1 MSGFVKQLQKNTFV
15 KCKPELKKAIE
26 MKNNLKIVLIAV
38 LSSVA
43 TLAAY
48 KMLGFEEKAVV
59 LNESSYV
66 GSSDSAAKLVNFAN
80 LPSAA
85 PGDFTYAAG
94 TSAPAVVHIKAT
106 SVRAVRQQRLP
117 SIFEDFFGFDDQYFG
132 QPRNQQQQSSGS
144 GVIISEDGYIVTNNH
159 VVEGADE
166 LEVATYDKRSYTA
179 EVVGVDP
186 STDLAVIRIKEKNLP
201 HLSFA
206 NSDDVKVGEWVLAVG
221 NPFNLE
227 STVTAGIVSAIG
239 RDISILARSY
249 QERLQREGVQG
260 DSPIESFI
268 QTDAAVNPG
277 NSGGALVNLRGELIG
292 INTAI
297 ASPNGAYA
305 GYAFAVP
312 SGIVK
317 KVTTDL
323 IKFGNVQRGY
333 LGIQPV
339 ELNSKNVAEYKTKVS
354 EGIYVNVV
362 TEDGAANAAGIE
374 PGDVIK
380 EIDGIETKS
389 EPKFREMIGR
399 KRPGEKLKVVV
410 DRDGKEKTFNVTL
423 RNREGGKSIIK
434 KPEANSAMAK
444 MGVKV
449 KDLSNSEKENLGVRN
464 GVQVEKIF
472 PAGTIA
478 RDTDIRKGFIITR
491 VGSVRVDSEKDFTEA
506 IEAAVN
512 NNEDGILICGV
523 YENMSRNFCYGLT
536 L

>member
-1 MSGFVKQLQKNTFV
+1 
-15 KCKPELKKAIE
+15 
-26 MKNNLKIVLIAV
+26 MKNNIKIALIAV
-38 LSSVA
+38 FSSIA
-43 TLAAY
+43 TIVGY
-48 KMLGFEEKAVV
+48 KVLGFEERAVV
-59 LNESSYV
+59 LTESAFT
-66 GSSDSAAKLVNFAN
+66 GSSDSANKLINFAGM
-80 LPSAA
+80 PSSA

-94 TSAPAVVHIKAT
+94 VSAPGVVHIKAT
-106 SVRAVRQQRLP
+106 SIRTVRQQRMP
-117 SIFEDFFGFDDQYFG
+117 SIFDDFFGFDDDFFG
-132 QPRNQQQQSSGS
+132 APRNQEQQSSGS
-144 GVIISEDGYIVTNNH
+144 GVIISSDGYIATNNH
-159 VVEGADE
+159 VVEGADA
-166 LEVATYDKRSYTA
+166 LEVVTYDKRSYTA

-186 STDLAVIRIKEKNLP
+186 STDIAVIKIKEKNLP
-201 HLSFA
+201 HLTFA

-249 QERLQREGVQG
+249 QQRYQSSGVQG
-260 DSPIESFI
+260 DTPIESFI

-333 LGIQPV
+333 LGVVPV
-339 ELNSKNVAEYKTKVS
+339 QLNNKNAKEFSVKVT
-354 EGIYVNVV
+354 EGIYVQDA
-362 TEDGAANAAGIE
+362 TEDGAANAAGIK
-374 PGDVIK
+374 PGDVIVK
-380 EIDGIETKS
+380 IDGIETKS

-399 KRPGEKLKVVV
+399 KRPGEKIEVTVN
-410 DRDGKEKTFNVTL
+410 RDGKLKDYSVTL
-423 RNREGGKSIIK
+423 RNREGGSSILKKTEEKSVV
-434 KPEANSAMAK
+434 S
-444 MGVKV
+444 
-449 KDLSNSEKENLGVRN
+449 NLGVKISDIDKKDKEQLGIRN
-464 GVQVEKIF
+464 GVRVEKIF
-472 PAGTIA
+472 SSGSFA
-478 RDTDIRKGFIITR
+478 RDTDIKEGFIITR
-491 VGSVRVDSEKDFTEA
+491 VGNTRVDSKEDFEEA
-506 IEAAVN
+506 IAAAVKSK
-512 NNEDGILICGV
+512 EDGVLICGV

>member
-1 MSGFVKQLQKNTFV
+1 
-15 KCKPELKKAIE
+15 
-26 MKNNLKIVLIAV
+26 MKNNLKIILIAV

-48 KMLGFEEKAVV
+48 KLLGLEQKAVV
-59 LNESSYV
+59 LNEAAAY
-66 GSSDSAAKLVNFAN
+66 GSTDSAGRLVNFAN
-80 LPSAA
+80 LPGGV

-94 TSAPAVVHIKAT
+94 VSAPGVVHIKAM

-117 SIFEDFFGFDDQYFG
+117 SIFDDFFGFDEDFFG
-132 QPRNQQQQSSGS
+132 APGRSQPQESSGS
-144 GVIISEDGYIVTNNH
+144 GVIISEDGYIATNNH

-166 LEVATYDKRSYTA
+166 LEVVTYDKRSYKA

-186 STDLAVIRIKEKNLP
+186 STDIAVIKIKESGLP
-201 HLSFA
+201 ALAFA

-249 QERLQREGVQG
+249 QQRYQQSGVQG
-260 DSPIESFI
+260 DTPIESFI

-333 LGIQPV
+333 LGVVPEQLTSKSAK
-339 ELNSKNVAEYKTKVS
+339 EYDLNTS
-354 EGIYVNVV
+354 EGIYVREV
-362 TEDGAANAAGIE
+362 TEDGAAHDAGIE
-374 PGDVIK
+374 AGDVIVK
-380 EIDGIETKS
+380 IDGIDTKS

-399 KRPGEKLKVVV
+399 KRPGEKLEVTVN
-410 DRDGKEKTFNVTL
+410 RDGKLKVFDVTL
-423 RNREGGKSIIK
+423 RNREGGKTAIK
-434 KPEANSAMAK
+434 KESATASASK
-444 MGVKV
+444 LGVKV
-449 KDLSNSEKENLGVRN
+449 KTLTEKEKSELNISSGVK
-464 GVQVEKIF
+464 VEQIF
-472 PAGTIA
+472 PSGTIA
-478 RDTDIRKGFIITR
+478 RDTDIRNGFIITR
-491 VGSVRVDSEKDFTEA
+491 VGSTKINSEKDFEDA
-506 IEAAVN
+506 IKRAVDN
-512 NNEDGILICGV
+512 REDGVLICGV
-523 YENMSRNFCYGLT
+523 YENMSRNFCYGIALQ
-536 L
+536 